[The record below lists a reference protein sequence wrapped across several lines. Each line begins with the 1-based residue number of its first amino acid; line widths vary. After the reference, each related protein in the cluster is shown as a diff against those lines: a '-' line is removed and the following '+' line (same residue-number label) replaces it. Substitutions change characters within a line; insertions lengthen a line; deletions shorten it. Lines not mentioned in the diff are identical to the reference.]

1 MPDVTDNERVRL
13 NGILAEFRQAL
24 EEEIH
29 KVKSSGLS
37 STLLFAG
44 RRIESRDTEFWYRFS
59 VEYAPAMPADTPCKL
74 TVGQEQF
81 NVTVVSFDEN
91 SIIISSKIELTGAL
105 GKARLEN
112 GATVLMERL
121 IGRIEENAEKPNP
134 AGDRMLPQN
143 DNKVYE
149 PRKLFHYDKPSTY
162 PGNTESQNRA
172 VEAALANDITYIWGR
187 RALEKPPSSAR
198 SSMSYAGMTALY
210 WSYPTLIQPLM
221 ARSRKRTGHITANTV

>member
-134 AGDRMLPQN
+134 AGDRMLLQN

-149 PRKLFHYDKPSTY
+149 PRKLFHYDMY
-162 PGNTESQNRA
+162 WWRIFRQ
-172 VEAALANDITYIWGR
+172 AARRHGLQGLLRRLWAGSCTRSGR
-187 RALEKPPSSAR
+187 RCHTTRRIWTGATR
-198 SSMSYAGMTALY
+198 TAVPA
-210 WSYPTLIQPLM
+210 W
-221 ARSRKRTGHITANTV
+221 R